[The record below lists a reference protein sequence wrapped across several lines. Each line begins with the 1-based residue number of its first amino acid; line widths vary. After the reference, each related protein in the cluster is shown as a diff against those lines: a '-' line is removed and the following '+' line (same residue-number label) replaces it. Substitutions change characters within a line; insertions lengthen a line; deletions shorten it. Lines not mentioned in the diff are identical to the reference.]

1 MIAKNIRMNRKTIG
15 GAVAVEM
22 AILMIPLI
30 IMGFGAAEFGRAIYE
45 YNALTRS
52 VRDGVRHVSQSP
64 PTDALKAEA
73 TRLVVY
79 GTTLGASP
87 EPLLPNLT
95 EGMVGITE
103 TVDATTGINMVTVT
117 ITGYRFDFIFNP
129 MVFSGNTT
137 TSITFDDIHAT
148 MRQL

>member
-1 MIAKNIRMNRKTIG
+1 MIVRNTRMNRKKVR

-22 AILMIPLI
+22 AFLMIPLI

-45 YNALTRS
+45 YNTLTKS
-52 VRDGVRHVSQSP
+52 VRDGVRHVSQSD
-64 PTDALKAEA
+64 PTDALKNEA
-73 TRLVVY
+73 IRLTVY
-79 GTTLGASP
+79 GTTLGTSP
-87 EPLLPNLT
+87 QPLLPNLN

-103 TVDATTGINMVTVT
+103 SVDATTGINLVTVT

-129 MVFSGNTT
+129 LVFAGNTA
-137 TSITFDDIHAT
+137 TSLTFDDIHAT

>member
-1 MIAKNIRMNRKTIG
+1 MIARNIRMNRKKIR

-22 AILMIPLI
+22 AFFMIPLV
-30 IMGFGAAEFGRAIYE
+30 IMAFGVAEFGRAMYE
-45 YNALTRS
+45 YNTLTKS
-52 VRDGVRHVSQSP
+52 VRDGVRHVSQSS
-64 PTDALKAEA
+64 PTDALKTEA
-73 TRLVVY
+73 IRLVVY

-87 EPLLPNLT
+87 EPLLPNLN

-103 TVDATTGINMVTVT
+103 MVDATTGINMITVT

-129 MVFSGNTT
+129 MVFSGNAA